1 MIGASEKLYNYFN
14 QNIREEGQEI
24 EIKITK
30 GEKVYTITDDDL
42 VASSVKITKKSV
54 SGASFD
60 IGECYVD
67 SVTFTINKNINNYK
81 SLTGAKVTI
90 RIKVNNTELN
100 ISESVL
106 LGTFR
111 ILQDGIK
118 RTNTLLQVTADSYI
132 SRFDK
137 SRKRATFT
145 GDLYDLVMDSCNKCK
160 VTFGMTENEFRAL
173 SQNVAKTYDIKKDSS
188 LKTHRD
194 VIMYV
199 AQLIG
204 GFATTTT
211 SGALIF
217 KNYTSNNDVC
227 NVNDNVIVNYSIGD
241 EVYNLSGLGMS
252 VKENDV
258 YLYREGE
265 DDDSP
270 YFLNLDTNP
279 IMENCTDAEITSI
292 VDNIWSKLIDLN
304 LNNFSFEF
312 NGNPF
317 IEVGDIISIP
327 ERSLETYVASCEW
340 TYHGKEKIS
349 CVSVDKNKRIET
361 QREKQNE
368 NKPSNDSKD
377 NRVDDLIKNT
387 TTKTRKV
394 RKTVTGTVKGRF
406 GDSSINSPTIVY
418 GLNDLGENNARNYN
432 YSNKTNYTYSP
443 DYIRVGYIETEDN
456 KSYFKKIFTLEP
468 AVGTVSL
475 FNSGII
481 ISGTDMKNIIQ
492 SIGFDKKN
500 VRLELDLSSEYF
512 DIYNFFYN
520 QDSKST
526 GKAKPPALT
535 SGTTLPWE
543 EDKYATYQIQNT
555 TSLNLD
561 ENYLH
566 NIINSKGSCK
576 VNLNYNKNILFSGY
590 REPSDNWSG
599 NYSIKCDT
607 LDVSRIKISAYVG
620 TAANYYYDEN
630 SRKVVFEQCKSFYD
644 SDYDCII
651 KTEDYAIQK
660 MQQDILISGYGTY
673 TEFNNT
679 KVIDGEQERFL
690 TFLSDITLEGNTY
703 VYTEN
708 PAYTAMKEK
717 EKELLEIEKTGINI
731 PYKLTYETEESY
743 TTTIEG
749 TSNKINEN
757 TDKTDENA
765 DEIEKLKTNV
775 KKNTVNID
783 KLKQQVTSSR
793 NKIGIM
799 SNDLGIVKTNIAD
812 LDKRVKKL
820 EGSGG
825 SSGGGMTDAQKKQL
839 EQNTKDI
846 STIKTNVANNT
857 KNISTNKTNIDN
869 LTTRVTNLEEGGSS
883 GSGITEAERQQI
895 QTNKEDITNLTTNV
909 SNNTNNISTNTTNI
923 TRLTTRVTNL
933 ENSGGSGGSGSG
945 ITEAER
951 QQIQTNKTDIVNLTT
966 RVTNLENSGG
976 SGGSGGSD
984 ITEAERQQIQTNKT
998 NIDNLTLTVNG
1009 HTESIEDILRRLTQ
1023 LEQGGG
1029 GDTGDAFKFIK
1040 LELIFKDS
1048 DNTNSYVKNDYDF
1061 TKYFINDS
1069 YYFSDDGYT
1078 YYRLKATLNKTGTKQ
1093 TFRNFYRTDG
1103 TQYYMIGK
1111 SDTTDL
1117 ESATV
1122 RFTSTGK
1129 EYLDCISKLD
1139 NQQIIS
1145 PQINVIRYN
1154 KVSASSN
1161 TSNWYNVT
1169 TGNTIKTDGGVHI
1182 GDTLRIPI
1190 TVKNGFKALSINNKP
1205 EELNK
1210 YWYAITTISSPK
1222 KGYITNWTELD
1233 AEPNVETNITFTY
1246 DESLAN
1252 KNVYVHITDGQYA
1265 TYANYLYIKKLT

>member
-67 SVTFTINKNINNYK
+67 SATFTINKNINNYK

-100 ISESVL
+100 ISETVL

-132 SRFDK
+132 SKFDK

-145 GDLYDLVMDSCNKCK
+145 GDLYDLVIDSCNKCK

-173 SQNVAKTYDIKKDSS
+173 SSNVAKTYEIKKDSS

-312 NGNPF
+312 NGNPL

-368 NKPSNDSKD
+368 NKTSNDSKD

-394 RKTVTGTVKGRF
+394 RKTVTGTVKGTFR
-406 GDSSINSPTIVY
+406 DYSINSPTIVY
-418 GLNDLGENNARNYN
+418 GLNDLGVDNAREYN
-432 YSNKTNYTYSP
+432 HSNKTNYTYSP
-443 DYIRVGYIETEDN
+443 DYITVGYIETENN
-456 KSYFKKIFTLEP
+456 KSYFKKILTLEP

-520 QDSKST
+520 QDSKRT
-526 GKAKPPALT
+526 GKDKPPALT

-630 SRKVVFEQCKSFYD
+630 SRKVVFEQCQHFYD

-651 KTEDYAIQK
+651 KTENYWIQK
-660 MQQDILISGYGTY
+660 IKQDILISGYGTY

-679 KVIDGEQERFL
+679 KVINGEQERFL
-690 TFLSDITLEGNTY
+690 TFLSDITLDGNTY

-799 SNDLGIVKTNIAD
+799 SNDLGIVKTNIAE

-825 SSGGGMTDAQKKQL
+825 SSGGGMTDTQKKQL

-846 STIKTNVANNT
+846 STLKTNVSNNT
-857 KNISTNKTNIDN
+857 RNISTNTTN
-869 LTTRVTNLEEGGSS
+869 
-883 GSGITEAERQQI
+883 
-895 QTNKEDITNLTTNV
+895 ITNLTTNV
-909 SNNTNNISTNTTNI
+909 SNNTRNISTNTTNI
-923 TRLTTRVTNL
+923 TNLTTRVTNL
-933 ENSGGSGGSGSG
+933 ENSGGSGSSGSG

-951 QQIQTNKTDIVNLTT
+951 QQIQTNKTDIANLTT

-976 SGGSGGSD
+976 SGGSSSG
-984 ITEAERQQIQTNKT
+984 ITEAERQQIHTNKT

-1048 DNTNSYVKNDYDF
+1048 DNTNSHIKNDYDF
-1061 TKYFINDS
+1061 TKYFINGS
-1069 YYFSDDGYT
+1069 YYFSNDGYT

-1122 RFTSTGK
+1122 RFTSTGT

-1139 NQQIIS
+1139 EQQIIS

-1154 KVSASSN
+1154 KVSA
-1161 TSNWYNVT
+1161 TSNNRNWKNET
-1169 TGNTIKTDGGVHI
+1169 TGNTVYTDGGAHI
-1182 GDTLRIPI
+1182 GDIISVPL

-1210 YWYAITTISSPK
+1210 YWYAITTSNANK
-1222 KGYITNWTELD
+1222 KGAITNWTELN

-1252 KNVYVHITDGQYA
+1252 KNVYVHITDGQY
-1265 TYANYLYIKKLT
+1265 TEYANYLYIKKLT

>member
-67 SVTFTINKNINNYK
+67 SATFTINKNINNYK

-100 ISESVL
+100 LSESVL

-132 SRFDK
+132 SKFDK

-173 SQNVAKTYDIKKDSS
+173 SQNVAKTYEIKKDSS

-211 SGALIF
+211 AGALIF

-312 NGNPF
+312 NGNPL

-368 NKPSNDSKD
+368 NKTSNDSKD

-394 RKTVTGTVKGRF
+394 RKTVTGTVKGTF

-418 GLNDLGENNARNYN
+418 GLNDLGKNNAREYN

-443 DYIRVGYIETEDN
+443 DYITVGYIETEDN
-456 KSYFKKIFTLEP
+456 KSYFKKLLTLEP

-520 QDSKST
+520 QDSNST
-526 GKAKPPALT
+526 GKDKPPALT

-543 EDKYATYQIQNT
+543 EDKYATYQRQNT

-630 SRKVVFEQCKSFYD
+630 SRKVVFEQCQYFYD
-644 SDYDCII
+644 SDYDCTI
-651 KTEDYAIQK
+651 KTENYGLQN
-660 MQQDILISGYGTY
+660 MRQDILISGYGTY

-679 KVIDGEQERFL
+679 KVINGEQERFL
-690 TFLSDITLEGNTY
+690 TFLSDITLDGNTY

-765 DEIEKLKTNV
+765 DEIEKLKTKV

-825 SSGGGMTDAQKKQL
+825 SSSGGMTDEQKKQL

-846 STIKTNVANNT
+846 STLKTNVANNT

-895 QTNKEDITNLTTNV
+895 QTNK
-909 SNNTNNISTNTTNI
+909 
-923 TRLTTRVTNL
+923 
-933 ENSGGSGGSGSG
+933 
-945 ITEAER
+945 
-951 QQIQTNKTDIVNLTT
+951 TDIANLTT

-976 SGGSGGSD
+976 SGGSGGSGSG
-984 ITEAERQQIQTNKT
+984 ITESERQQIQTNKT
-998 NIDNLTLTVNG
+998 NIENLTLTVNG
-1009 HTESIEDILRRLTQ
+1009 HTTNIEDILRRLTQ

-1029 GDTGDAFKFIK
+1029 GDTGDALKFIK

-1061 TKYFINDS
+1061 TKYFINGS
-1069 YYFSDDGYT
+1069 YYFSSDGFT

-1122 RFTSTGK
+1122 RFTGTGT

-1139 NQQIIS
+1139 DQQIIS

-1169 TGNTIKTDGGVHI
+1169 TGNTIKTDGGAHI

-1190 TVKNGFKALSINNKP
+1190 KVNNGFKALSINNKP

-1252 KNVYVHITDGQYA
+1252 HNVYVHITDGQYT

>member
-1 MIGASEKLYNYFN
+1 MISASSALYNYFN

-24 EIKITK
+24 EIKISKSGRT
-30 GEKVYTITDDDL
+30 YTITDDDL

-67 SVTFTINKNINNYK
+67 SATFTINKNINNYK

-90 RIKVNNTELN
+90 RIKVNNTDLSL
-100 ISESVL
+100 SENVL

-132 SRFDK
+132 SKFDK

-145 GDLYDLVMDSCNKCK
+145 GDLYDLVNDSCNKCK
-160 VTFGMTENEFRAL
+160 VTFGMTEYEFRAL
-173 SQNVAKTYDIKKDSS
+173 SPNVAKTYEIKKDSS

-199 AQLIG
+199 SQLIG
-204 GFATTTT
+204 GFATTTP

-252 VKENDV
+252 VKEKDV

-279 IMENCTDAEITSI
+279 IMENCTDDEITSI

-312 NGNPF
+312 NGNPL

-368 NKPSNDSKD
+368 NKPSNASKD
-377 NRVDDLIKNT
+377 DRVDDLIKNT
-387 TTKTRKV
+387 TTNTRKV
-394 RKTVTGTVKGRF
+394 KKTITGTVKCTF
-406 GDSSINSPTIVY
+406 GNISPTMEY
-418 GLNDLGENNARNYN
+418 GLNELGELNNREYN
-432 YSNKTNYTYSP
+432 NSNKTNYTYSP
-443 DYIRVGYIETEDN
+443 DYITVGYIEREDN
-456 KSYFKKIFTLEP
+456 KSYFKKYLTLEP
-468 AVGTVSL
+468 GVGTVSL
-475 FNSGII
+475 FNSRIN

-492 SIGFDKKN
+492 SIGFNDTNKN
-500 VRLELDLSSEYF
+500 VRLELDLSDECF

-520 QDSKST
+520 QDSRST
-526 GKAKPPALT
+526 KAKPPALT
-535 SGTTLPWE
+535 SGTTLPHTD
-543 EDKYATYQIQNT
+543 DKSSTYQIQNT

-566 NIINSKGSCK
+566 NVINSKGSCK
-576 VNLNYNKNILFSGY
+576 VNLNYNKNVLFSGY
-590 REPSDNWSG
+590 RLPSDNWSG

-607 LDVSRIKISAYVG
+607 LDVSTIEVSAYG
-620 TAANYYYDEN
+620 DDTKNYYYDEN
-630 SRKVVFEQCKSFYD
+630 SRKAIFELGEAYYD
-644 SDYDCII
+644 SRYNCTIR
-651 KTEDYAIQK
+651 AIENPYMLQK
-660 MQQDILISGYGTY
+660 MRQDILISGYGTY
-673 TEFNNT
+673 KDYNNNT
-679 KVIDGEQERFL
+679 TVIDGEQERYL
-690 TFLSDITLEGNTY
+690 TFLSDITLDGSSF

-717 EKELLEIEKTGINI
+717 EKELAEIVKTGINI

-749 TSNKINEN
+749 TSNKINDN
-757 TDKTDENA
+757 SDKIDENA
-765 DEIEKLKTNV
+765 DEIEKLKTRV
-775 KKNTVNID
+775 KKNTANID

-799 SNDLGIVKTNIAD
+799 SNDLGIVKTNIAS
-812 LDKRVKKL
+812 LDKRVKNL
-820 EGSGG
+820 ESSGG

-839 EQNTKDI
+839 EQNTKEI
-846 STIKTNVANNT
+846 STLK
-857 KNISTNKTNIDN
+857 
-869 LTTRVTNLEEGGSS
+869 
-883 GSGITEAERQQI
+883 
-895 QTNKEDITNLTTNV
+895 TNV
-909 SNNTNNISTNTTNI
+909 SNNTKNISTNTTNI

-933 ENSGGSGGSGSG
+933 ENSGGSGGSGSS

-951 QQIQTNKTDIVNLTT
+951 QQIQTNKTDIANLTT

-976 SGGSGGSD
+976 SGGSGGSGSD
-984 ITEAERQQIQTNKT
+984 ITEAEKQQIQTNKT
-998 NIDNLTLTVNG
+998 NIENLTLIING
-1009 HTESIEDILRRLTQ
+1009 HTTSIEDILKRLAV

-1029 GDTGDAFKFIK
+1029 GDTGESLKFTSFDIK
-1040 LELIFKDS
+1040 FNKDKS
-1048 DNTNSYVKNDYDF
+1048 LSSQYFPNFDITNYK
-1061 TKYFINDS
+1061 I
-1069 YYFSDDGYT
+1069 DDT
-1078 YYRLKATLNKTGTKQ
+1078 YYLTETNNNQLYYYLVAILNKTGSSQ
-1093 TFRNFYRTDG
+1093 TFRQRSEVDSSDFTIIDEKTLNVQSSDIQFIHANRDFYYDCESSLNDLYARS
-1103 TQYYMIGK
+1103 K
-1111 SDTTDL
+1111 SIHIKTYSWVRATRDT
-1117 ESATV
+1117 
-1122 RFTSTGK
+1122 
-1129 EYLDCISKLD
+1129 
-1139 NQQIIS
+1139 NW
-1145 PQINVIRYN
+1145 INE
-1154 KVSASSN
+1154 
-1161 TSNWYNVT
+1161 T
-1169 TGNTIKTDGGVHI
+1169 TGDKPTAGAHAGDIINLKTEFSG
-1182 GDTLRIPI
+1182 
-1190 TVKNGFKALSINNKP
+1190 GFKALNLVNAPSA
-1205 EELNK
+1205 LNK
-1210 YWYAITTISSPK
+1210 YYYKIIFTEGSTDNPADSNASIVAD
-1222 KGYITNWTELD
+1222 WTPLN
-1233 AEPNVETNITFTY
+1233 AEPDVLTDIRFTFDSSWGDKTVNLFI
-1246 DESLAN
+1246 S
-1252 KNVYVHITDGQYA
+1252 DGQYVDRA
-1265 TYANYLYIKKLT
+1265 DYDKIPLLT

>member
-145 GDLYDLVMDSCNKCK
+145 GDLYDLVMNSCNKCK

-349 CVSVDKNKRIET
+349 CVSVDKNKRTET

-394 RKTVTGTVKGRF
+394 KKVLHTTLNLENSSVSFGSFEDNITGKLGGIYFEKIENIDDYNDYLVFSPSVIVRKATIDTIDSAFYKDTKGIKAEDIIKITIDISKLKRYVVS
-406 GDSSINSPTIVY
+406 GLISQKNRVAEIYDDEGNLILSHPKYCNIPTIPNSATLLDSRGIKQQWNNIDLLKNSIYELDYNGDIGTEYPDISNLY
-418 GLNDLGENNARNYN
+418 GYSTVISGNNNARTEVKRELISLQYKTDALLVDNSSNTDKYLDITN
-432 YSNKTNYTYSP
+432 GNTIEITRKYINDLYSYDSINDNIDLNIYLPAILNIYYPNLVNKSMQALETTT
-443 DYIRVGYIETEDN
+443 YIEDGIYDYSSTSSTIDISKQNDAYANIYGSNFTEDT
-456 KSYFKKIFTLEP
+456 S
-468 AVGTVSL
+468 
-475 FNSGII
+475 FNTII
-481 ISGTDMKNIIQ
+481 A
-492 SIGFDKKN
+492 
-500 VRLELDLSSEYF
+500 E
-512 DIYNFFYN
+512 
-520 QDSKST
+520 
-526 GKAKPPALT
+526 
-535 SGTTLPWE
+535 
-543 EDKYATYQIQNT
+543 
-555 TSLNLD
+555 
-561 ENYLH
+561 
-566 NIINSKGSCK
+566 K
-576 VNLNYNKNILFSGY
+576 V
-590 REPSDNWSG
+590 
-599 NYSIKCDT
+599 
-607 LDVSRIKISAYVG
+607 
-620 TAANYYYDEN
+620 
-630 SRKVVFEQCKSFYD
+630 
-644 SDYDCII
+644 
-651 KTEDYAIQK
+651 
-660 MQQDILISGYGTY
+660 
-673 TEFNNT
+673 
-679 KVIDGEQERFL
+679 
-690 TFLSDITLEGNTY
+690 
-703 VYTEN
+703 
-708 PAYTAMKEK
+708 
-717 EKELLEIEKTGINI
+717 KELNKIKSLPVTVEYIK
-731 PYKLTYETEESY
+731 EERY

-749 TSNKINEN
+749 TSDKINEN
-757 TDKTDENA
+757 AEKADKNE
-765 DEIEKLKTNV
+765 DEIEQLKTKV
-775 KKNTVNID
+775 KKNTASIN
-783 KLKQQVTSSR
+783 KLNQKVKSVT
-793 NKIGIM
+793 NKVGTM
-799 SNDLGIVKTNIAD
+799 SNSLGSAKTDIAK
-812 LDKRVKKL
+812 LDIRVTKL
-820 EGSGG
+820 ENSGG
-825 SSGGGMTDAQKKQL
+825 SSSGGMTDEQKKQL

-846 STIKTNVANNT
+846 STLKTSVSNNT
-857 KNISTNKTNIDN
+857 RSISTNTTNITS
-869 LTTRVTNLEEGGSS
+869 LTTRVTNLENSGGSE
-883 GSGITEAERQQI
+883 ITEAERQQI
-895 QTNKEDITNLTTNV
+895 QTNKTDIA
-909 SNNTNNISTNTTNI
+909 NNTKNISTNTTNI
-923 TRLTTRVTNL
+923 TNLTTRVSNL
-933 ENSGGSGGSGSG
+933 ENSGGSGSG

-951 QQIQTNKTDIVNLTT
+951 QQIQTNKTDIANLTT
-966 RVTNLENSGG
+966 RVTNLEN

-1069 YYFSDDGYT
+1069 YYFSNDGYT

-1139 NQQIIS
+1139 DQQIIS
-1145 PQINVIRYN
+1145 PQINVIKYN
-1154 KVSASSN
+1154 KLSASSN

-1233 AEPNVETNITFTY
+1233 AERNVETNITFTY

>member
-30 GEKVYTITDDDL
+30 GEKRYTITDDDL

-67 SVTFTINKNINNYK
+67 SATFTINKNINNYK

-90 RIKVNNTELN
+90 RIKVNNTDLN
-100 ISESVL
+100 LSESVL

-132 SRFDK
+132 SKFDK

-145 GDLYDLVMDSCNKCK
+145 GDLYDLVKDSCSKCK

-199 AQLIG
+199 SQLIG
-204 GFATTTT
+204 GFATTTP

-279 IMENCTDAEITSI
+279 IMDNCTDAEITSI
-292 VDNIWSKLIDLN
+292 VENIWSKLIDLN

-340 TYHGKEKIS
+340 TYHGKETIS
-349 CVSVDKNKRIET
+349 CVSVDKNKRTET

-368 NKPSNDSKD
+368 NKPSNDS
-377 NRVDDLIKNT
+377 RVDDLIKNT

-394 RKTVTGTVKGRF
+394 RKILHTTLNLDDNSSVYLGNFNDNITGRLDGEFFEKIENIDVYDDYLVFSPSIIGRNATIDTIDSAFYKDTKGIKAEDIIKITIDISELKRYVVS
-406 GDSSINSPTIVY
+406 GLVARNRDLAKINDDEGNIILQHKKYFNIPTIPNSATAVNSQVIKQQWNNIDLLKNSIYELDYNGDIGTEYPDISNLY
-418 GLNDLGENNARNYN
+418 GYSTIITRYNNNNNNRTELKRELISLQYKTDALLEDTSSNTDKYLDITNGNTIEITSKYINDLYSYN
-432 YSNKTNYTYSP
+432 YFNDN
-443 DYIRVGYIETEDN
+443 IE
-456 KSYFKKIFTLEP
+456 L
-468 AVGTVSL
+468 L
-475 FNSGII
+475 F
-481 ISGTDMKNIIQ
+481 
-492 SIGFDKKN
+492 
-500 VRLELDLSSEYF
+500 ELPEILNMY
-512 DIYNFFYN
+512 
-520 QDSKST
+520 
-526 GKAKPPALT
+526 
-535 SGTTLPWE
+535 
-543 EDKYATYQIQNT
+543 
-555 TSLNLD
+555 SLNLVNKSMQALETTTEVID
-561 ENYLH
+561 DDIHGYESTSSTRD
-566 NIINSKGSCK
+566 ISKQNDAYAYIYGS
-576 VNLNYNKNILFSGY
+576 NF
-590 REPSDNWSG
+590 
-599 NYSIKCDT
+599 
-607 LDVSRIKISAYVG
+607 
-620 TAANYYYDEN
+620 
-630 SRKVVFEQCKSFYD
+630 
-644 SDYDCII
+644 
-651 KTEDYAIQK
+651 TEDA
-660 MQQDILISGYGTY
+660 S
-673 TEFNNT
+673 FNT
-679 KVIDGEQERFL
+679 IIAEKV
-690 TFLSDITLEGNTY
+690 
-703 VYTEN
+703 
-708 PAYTAMKEK
+708 
-717 EKELLEIEKTGINI
+717 KELNKIKSLPVTVEYIK
-731 PYKLTYETEESY
+731 EERY

-749 TSNKINEN
+749 TSDKINEN
-757 TDKTDENA
+757 EEKTDKNK
-765 DEIEKLKTNV
+765 DEIEQLKTKV
-775 KKNTVNID
+775 KKNTASIN
-783 KLKQQVTSSR
+783 KLKQQVKSVT
-793 NKIGIM
+793 NKVGTM
-799 SNDLGIVKTNIAD
+799 SNSLGSAKTDIAK
-812 LDKRVKKL
+812 LDIRITKL
-820 EGSGG
+820 ENSGG

-846 STIKTNVANNT
+846 STLKTTVSNNTRNISTNTTNITNLTTRVTNLENSGGSGGSGSGITEEERQQIQTNKTDIANNT
-857 KNISTNKTNIDN
+857 KNISTNTTNITN
-869 LTTRVTNLEEGGSS
+869 LTTRVTNLENSGGSG
-883 GSGITEAERQQI
+883 GSGITEEERQQI
-895 QTNKEDITNLTTNV
+895 QTNKTDIANLTTR
-909 SNNTNNISTNTTNI
+909 I
-923 TRLTTRVTNL
+923 TNL

-951 QQIQTNKTDIVNLTT
+951 QQIQTNK
-966 RVTNLENSGG
+966 
-976 SGGSGGSD
+976 
-984 ITEAERQQIQTNKT
+984 Q
-998 NIDNLTLTVNG
+998 NIENLTLTVNG
-1009 HTESIEDILRRLTQ
+1009 QTTSIEDILRRLTQ

-1029 GDTGDAFKFIK
+1029 GETGDAFKFIK

-1048 DNTNSYVKNDYDF
+1048 DNKNSYVKNDYDF
-1061 TKYFINDS
+1061 NKYFINGA
-1069 YYFSDDGYT
+1069 YYFSNDDFT

-1093 TFRNFYRTDG
+1093 TFRETFRTDG

-1111 SDTTDL
+1111 ADIADL

-1122 RFTSTGK
+1122 RFSSTSTA
-1129 EYLDCISKLD
+1129 YLDCISKLD
-1139 NQQIIS
+1139 DQQIIS
-1145 PQINVIRYN
+1145 SQIKVIMYN
-1154 KVSASSN
+1154 KMSA
-1161 TSNWYNVT
+1161 TSNNRNWRNET
-1169 TGNTIKTDGGVHI
+1169 TGNTVYTDGGAHI
-1182 GDTLRIPI
+1182 GDIISVPL

-1205 EELNK
+1205 QELNK
-1210 YWYAITTISSPK
+1210 YWYAITTSNSNK
-1222 KGYITNWTELD
+1222 KGAITNWTELN
-1233 AEPNVETNITFTY
+1233 AEPNIATNITFTY

-1252 KNVYVHITDGQYA
+1252 KEVYVHITDGQFTA
-1265 TYANYLYIKKLT
+1265 SASYLYIKKLT

>member
-1 MIGASEKLYNYFN
+1 MIGASEGLYNYFN

-30 GEKVYTITDDDL
+30 GAKSYTITDDDL
-42 VASSVKITKKSV
+42 VASSVKIIKKSV

-67 SVTFTINKNINNYK
+67 SATFTINKNINNYK

-90 RIKVNNTELN
+90 RIKVNNTDLKL
-100 ISESVL
+100 SENVL

-132 SRFDK
+132 SKFDK

-160 VTFGMTENEFRAL
+160 VTFGMTEYEFRAL
-173 SQNVAKTYDIKKDSS
+173 SPNVAKTYEIKKDSS

-199 AQLIG
+199 SQLIG
-204 GFATTTT
+204 GFATTTP

-217 KNYTSNNDVC
+217 KNYTINNDVC

-252 VKENDV
+252 VKEKDV

-279 IMENCTDAEITSI
+279 IMENCTDDEITSI

-312 NGNPF
+312 NGNPL

-327 ERSLETYVASCEW
+327 ERNLETYVASCEW

-368 NKPSNDSKD
+368 NKPSNASKD

-394 RKTVTGTVKGRF
+394 KKTVTGTVKCTF
-406 GDSSINSPTIVY
+406 GDTSPTKEY
-418 GLNDLGENNARNYN
+418 GLNELGELNNREYN
-432 YSNKTNYTYSP
+432 NSNKTNYTYSP
-443 DYIRVGYIETEDN
+443 DYITVGYIEREDN
-456 KSYFKKIFTLEP
+456 KSYFKKYLTLEP
-468 AVGTVSL
+468 GVGTVSL
-475 FNSGII
+475 FNSRIN

-492 SIGFDKKN
+492 SIGFNNTNKN
-500 VRLELDLSSEYF
+500 VRLELDLSDECF

-520 QDSKST
+520 QDSRST
-526 GKAKPPALT
+526 KAKPPALT
-535 SGTTLPWE
+535 SGTTLPNID
-543 EDKYATYQIQNT
+543 DKSSTYQIQNT

-566 NIINSKGSCK
+566 NVINSKGSCK

-590 REPSDNWSG
+590 RLPSDNWSG

-607 LDVSRIKISAYVG
+607 LDVSTIEVSAYG
-620 TAANYYYDEN
+620 YDTKNYYYDEN
-630 SRKVVFEQCKSFYD
+630 SRKAIFELGDAYYD
-644 SDYDCII
+644 SRYNCTIET
-651 KTEDYAIQK
+651 KENPYMLQK
-660 MQQDILISGYGTY
+660 MRQDILISGYGTY
-673 TEFNNT
+673 KDHRNNT
-679 KVIDGEQERFL
+679 TVIDGEQERYL
-690 TFLSDITLEGNTY
+690 TFLSDITLEGNSF

-717 EKELLEIEKTGINI
+717 EKELAEIVKTGIDI
-731 PYKLTYETEESY
+731 PYKLTYETEERY

-749 TSNKINEN
+749 TSNKINDN
-757 TDKTDENA
+757 SDKVDENA
-765 DEIEKLKTNV
+765 DEIEKLKTRV
-775 KKNTVNID
+775 KKNTANID

-812 LDKRVKKL
+812 LDKRVSKL
-820 EGSGG
+820 ESSGG

-839 EQNTKDI
+839 EQNTKEI
-846 STIKTNVANNT
+846 STLK
-857 KNISTNKTNIDN
+857 
-869 LTTRVTNLEEGGSS
+869 
-883 GSGITEAERQQI
+883 
-895 QTNKEDITNLTTNV
+895 TNV
-909 SNNTNNISTNTTNI
+909 SNNTKNISTNTTNI

-951 QQIQTNKTDIVNLTT
+951 QQIQTNKTDIANLTT

-976 SGGSGGSD
+976 SGGSGGSGSG

-998 NIDNLTLTVNG
+998 NIENLTLTVNG
-1009 HTESIEDILRRLTQ
+1009 HTTSIEDILRRLAV
-1023 LEQGGG
+1023 LEQGGSEG
-1029 GDTGDAFKFIK
+1029 GGETGEIFKFK
-1040 LELIFKDS
+1040 SLNLNLAS
-1048 DNTNSYVKNDYDF
+1048 DNDF
-1061 TKYFINDS
+1061 TFPSFNLNN
-1069 YYFSDDGYT
+1069 YYFNNT
-1078 YYRLKATLNKTGTKQ
+1078 YYLSNSVSRYFKMTVELTKPNTKQ
-1093 TFRNFYRTDG
+1093 TFRQFYKTDG
-1103 TQYYMIGK
+1103 SQYYIIGTA
-1111 SDTTDL
+1111 DTESL
-1117 ESATV
+1117 ESSSNIH
-1122 RFTSTGK
+1122 FDSTNQYS
-1129 EYLDCISKLD
+1129 YLDCISKYGE
-1139 NQQIIS
+1139 QQIIS
-1145 PQINVIRYN
+1145 QPIKIYN
-1154 KVSASSN
+1154 YRHLAVDESRN
-1161 TSNWYNVT
+1161 TWLNTT
-1169 TGNTIKTDGGVHI
+1169 TGNLVKTDNGAHI
-1182 GDTLRIPI
+1182 GDTISIPV
-1190 TVKNGFKALSINNKP
+1190 TYKYGFKAVEAENKP
-1205 EELNK
+1205 ESINK
-1210 YWYAITTISSPK
+1210 YYYMINTTGNKESGNIVD
-1222 KGYITNWTELD
+1222 WTEIN
-1233 AEPNVETNITFTY
+1233 AEPNVSTNINFTY
-1246 DESLAN
+1246 
-1252 KNVYVHITDGQYA
+1252 NVTGDGARFYLFVSDGQFTFKQDDY
-1265 TYANYLYIKKLT
+1265 YITKLA

>member
-1 MIGASEKLYNYFN
+1 MIGASKGLYNYFN
-14 QNIREEGQEI
+14 KNIREEGQEI

-30 GEKVYTITDDDL
+30 GANSYTITDDDL

-67 SVTFTINKNINNYK
+67 SATFTINKNINNYK

-132 SRFDK
+132 SKFDK

-145 GDLYDLVMDSCNKCK
+145 GDLYDLVIDSCNKCK

-173 SQNVAKTYDIKKDSS
+173 SSNVAKTYEIKKDSS

-204 GFATTTT
+204 GFATTTP

-312 NGNPF
+312 NGNPL

-368 NKPSNDSKD
+368 NKTSNDSKD

-394 RKTVTGTVKGRF
+394 KKVLHTTLNLEDNSRVSLNSFEDNITGRLDGEFFEKIENIDIYDDYLVFSPSFIVRNATIDTIDSAFYKDTKGIKADDIIKITIDISELKRYVVSGLVARNRDLAKINDDEGNLILQHQKYF
-406 GDSSINSPTIVY
+406 NIPTIPNSATLFDSSDIKQQWNNIDLLKNSIYELDYNGDIGTEYPDISNLY
-418 GLNDLGENNARNYN
+418 GYSTVISGNNNARTEVKRELISLQYKTDALLVDNSSNTDKYLDITN
-432 YSNKTNYTYSP
+432 GNTIEITSKYINDLYSYDSINDNIDLNIYLPAILNIYYP
-443 DYIRVGYIETEDN
+443 NLVN
-456 KSYFKKIFTLEP
+456 KSMQALE
-468 AVGTVSL
+468 
-475 FNSGII
+475 
-481 ISGTDMKNIIQ
+481 
-492 SIGFDKKN
+492 
-500 VRLELDLSSEYF
+500 
-512 DIYNFFYN
+512 
-520 QDSKST
+520 
-526 GKAKPPALT
+526 
-535 SGTTLPWE
+535 TT
-543 EDKYATYQIQNT
+543 
-555 TSLNLD
+555 
-561 ENYLH
+561 
-566 NIINSKGSCK
+566 
-576 VNLNYNKNILFSGY
+576 
-590 REPSDNWSG
+590 
-599 NYSIKCDT
+599 
-607 LDVSRIKISAYVG
+607 
-620 TAANYYYDEN
+620 
-630 SRKVVFEQCKSFYD
+630 
-644 SDYDCII
+644 
-651 KTEDYAIQK
+651 
-660 MQQDILISGYGTY
+660 
-673 TEFNNT
+673 T
-679 KVIDGEQERFL
+679 KVIDD
-690 TFLSDITLEGNTY
+690 DIHGYESTSSTRDISKQNDAYAYIYGSNFTEDAPFNTII
-703 VYTEN
+703 
-708 PAYTAMKEK
+708 AEK
-717 EKELLEIEKTGINI
+717 VKELNKIKSLPVTVEYIK
-731 PYKLTYETEESY
+731 EESY

-749 TSNKINEN
+749 TSDKINEN
-757 TDKTDENA
+757 AEKTDKNE
-765 DEIEKLKTNV
+765 DEIEQLKTKVN
-775 KKNTVNID
+775 KNTANIN
-783 KLKQQVTSSR
+783 KLKQQVKSVT
-793 NKIGIM
+793 NKVGTM
-799 SNDLGIVKTNIAD
+799 SNSLGYAKTDIAK
-812 LDKRVKKL
+812 LDIRVTKL
-820 EGSGG
+820 ENSGG

-846 STIKTNVANNT
+846 STLKTNVANNT

-951 QQIQTNKTDIVNLTT
+951 QQIQTNKTDIANLTT

-1009 HTESIEDILRRLTQ
+1009 HTESIEDILRRLAV

-1061 TKYFINDS
+1061 TKYFINGS
-1069 YYFSDDGYT
+1069 YYFSNDGYT

-1122 RFTSTGK
+1122 RFTNTGTK
-1129 EYLDCISKLD
+1129 YLDCISKLD
-1139 NQQIIS
+1139 DQQIIS
-1145 PQINVIRYN
+1145 PQINVIQYN
-1154 KVSASSN
+1154 KVSA
-1161 TSNWYNVT
+1161 TSNNRNWKNET
-1169 TGNTIKTDGGVHI
+1169 TGNTVYTEGGAHI
-1182 GDTLRIPI
+1182 GDIISVPL

>member
-1 MIGASEKLYNYFN
+1 MIGASEGLYNYFN

-30 GEKVYTITDDDL
+30 GAKSYTITDDDL
-42 VASSVKITKKSV
+42 VASSVRITKKSV

-67 SVTFTINKNINNYK
+67 SATFTINKNINNYK

-90 RIKVNNTELN
+90 RIKVNNTDLSL
-100 ISESVL
+100 SENVL

-132 SRFDK
+132 SKFDK

-160 VTFGMTENEFRAL
+160 VTFGMTEYAFRAL
-173 SQNVAKTYDIKKDSS
+173 SPNVAKTYEIKKDSS

-199 AQLIG
+199 SQLIG
-204 GFATTTT
+204 GFATTTP

-252 VKENDV
+252 VKEKDV
-258 YLYREGE
+258 YLYRAGE

-279 IMENCTDAEITSI
+279 IMENCTDDEITSI

-312 NGNPF
+312 NGNPL

-368 NKPSNDSKD
+368 NKPSNASKD
-377 NRVDDLIKNT
+377 DRVDDLIKNT

-394 RKTVTGTVKGRF
+394 KKTVTGTVKCTF
-406 GDSSINSPTIVY
+406 GDISPTKEY
-418 GLNDLGENNARNYN
+418 GLNELGELNNREYN
-432 YSNKTNYTYSP
+432 NSNKTNYTYSP
-443 DYIRVGYIETEDN
+443 DYITVGYIEREDN
-456 KSYFKKIFTLEP
+456 KSYFKKYLTLEP

-475 FNSGII
+475 FNSRIN

-492 SIGFDKKN
+492 SIGFNNTNKN
-500 VRLELDLSSEYF
+500 VRLELDLSDECF

-520 QDSKST
+520 QDSRST
-526 GKAKPPALT
+526 KAKPPALT
-535 SGTTLPWE
+535 SGTTLPHTD
-543 EDKYATYQIQNT
+543 DKSSTYQIQNT

-566 NIINSKGSCK
+566 NVINSKGSCK
-576 VNLNYNKNILFSGY
+576 VILNYNKNILFSGY
-590 REPSDNWSG
+590 RLPSDNWSG

-607 LDVSRIKISAYVG
+607 LDVSTIEVSAYG
-620 TAANYYYDEN
+620 DNTKNYYYDEN
-630 SRKVVFEQCKSFYD
+630 SRKAIFELGEAFYD
-644 SDYDCII
+644 SDYNCTIET
-651 KTEDYAIQK
+651 KENPYMLQK
-660 MQQDILISGYGTY
+660 MRQDILISGYGTY
-673 TEFNNT
+673 KDHNNNT
-679 KVIDGEQERFL
+679 TVIDGEQARYL
-690 TFLSDITLEGNTY
+690 TFLSDITLDGNSF

-708 PAYTAMKEK
+708 PAYTAMHEK
-717 EKELLEIEKTGINI
+717 EKELAEIVKTGVNI

-749 TSNKINEN
+749 TSNKINDN
-757 TDKTDENA
+757 SDKIDENA
-765 DEIEKLKTNV
+765 DEIEKLKTRV
-775 KKNTVNID
+775 KKNTASID

-812 LDKRVKKL
+812 LDKRVKNL

-825 SSGGGMTDAQKKQL
+825 SSSGGMTDAQKKQL
-839 EQNTKDI
+839 EQNTKEI
-846 STIKTNVANNT
+846 SNLKTTVSNNT
-857 KNISTNKTNIDN
+857 KNISTNTTNITR
-869 LTTRVTNLEEGGSS
+869 LTTRVTNLENSGGSGGS
-883 GSGITEAERQQI
+883 GSSITEAERQQI
-895 QTNKEDITNLTTNV
+895 QTNKTDIAN
-909 SNNTNNISTNTTNI
+909 
-923 TRLTTRVTNL
+923 LTTRVTNL

-951 QQIQTNKTDIVNLTT
+951 QQIQTNKT
-966 RVTNLENSGG
+966 
-976 SGGSGGSD
+976 
-984 ITEAERQQIQTNKT
+984 

-1009 HTESIEDILRRLTQ
+1009 HTTSIEDILRRLAV
-1023 LEQGGG
+1023 LEQGGSEG
-1029 GDTGDAFKFIK
+1029 GGETGDIFKFK
-1040 LELIFKDS
+1040 SLNLNLAS
-1048 DNTNSYVKNDYDF
+1048 DNNF
-1061 TKYFINDS
+1061 TFPSFNLNN
-1069 YYFSDDGYT
+1069 YYFNNT
-1078 YYRLKATLNKTGTKQ
+1078 YYLSDYVSRYFKMTVELTKPNTKQ
-1093 TFRNFYRTDG
+1093 TFRQFYRTDG
-1103 TQYYMIGK
+1103 SQYYIIGTA
-1111 SDTTDL
+1111 DTESL
-1117 ESATV
+1117 ESNGNIQ
-1122 RFTSTGK
+1122 FNSSNK
-1129 EYLDCISKLD
+1129 YSYLDCISKYEE
-1139 NQQIIS
+1139 QQIIS
-1145 PQINVIRYN
+1145 QPIKIYN
-1154 KVSASSN
+1154 YRHLAVTQSRN
-1161 TSNWYNVT
+1161 TWLNTT
-1169 TGNTIKTDGGVHI
+1169 TGNLVKTDGGAHI
-1182 GDTLRIPI
+1182 GDTISIPI
-1190 TVKNGFKALSINNKP
+1190 TYKYGFKAVNAENKP
-1205 EELNK
+1205 DKVNK
-1210 YWYAITTISSPK
+1210 YYYMINTTGNKESGNIVD
-1222 KGYITNWTELD
+1222 WTEINV
-1233 AEPNVETNITFTY
+1233 EPNVSTNINFTY
-1246 DESLAN
+1246 
-1252 KNVYVHITDGQYA
+1252 NVTGDGARFYLFVSDGQFTFQAEDY
-1265 TYANYLYIKKLT
+1265 YITKLT

>member
-1 MIGASEKLYNYFN
+1 MIGASEGLYNYFN

-30 GEKVYTITDDDL
+30 GAKSYTITDDDL
-42 VASSVKITKKSV
+42 VASSVRITKKSV

-67 SVTFTINKNINNYK
+67 SATFTINKNINNYK

-90 RIKVNNTELN
+90 RIKVNNTDLS
-100 ISESVL
+100 ISENVL

-132 SRFDK
+132 SKFDK

-160 VTFGMTENEFRAL
+160 VTFGMTEYAFRAL
-173 SQNVAKTYDIKKDSS
+173 SPNVAKTYEIKKDSS

-199 AQLIG
+199 SQLIG
-204 GFATTTT
+204 GFATTTP

-252 VKENDV
+252 VKEKDV
-258 YLYREGE
+258 YLYRAGE

-279 IMENCTDAEITSI
+279 IMENCTDDEITSI

-312 NGNPF
+312 NGNPL

-368 NKPSNDSKD
+368 NKPSNASKD
-377 NRVDDLIKNT
+377 DRVDDLIKNT

-394 RKTVTGTVKGRF
+394 KKTVTGTVKCTF
-406 GDSSINSPTIVY
+406 GDISPTKEY
-418 GLNDLGENNARNYN
+418 GLNELGELNNREYN
-432 YSNKTNYTYSP
+432 NSNKTNYTYSP
-443 DYIRVGYIETEDN
+443 DYITVGYIEREDN
-456 KSYFKKIFTLEP
+456 KSYFKKYLTLEP

-475 FNSGII
+475 FNSRIN

-492 SIGFDKKN
+492 SIGFNNTNKN
-500 VRLELDLSSEYF
+500 VRLELDLSDECF

-520 QDSKST
+520 QDSRST
-526 GKAKPPALT
+526 KAKPPALT
-535 SGTTLPWE
+535 SGTTLPHTD
-543 EDKYATYQIQNT
+543 DKSSTYQIQNT

-566 NIINSKGSCK
+566 NVINSKGSCK
-576 VNLNYNKNILFSGY
+576 VILNYNKNILFSGY
-590 REPSDNWSG
+590 RLPSDNWSG

-607 LDVSRIKISAYVG
+607 LDVSTIEVSAYG
-620 TAANYYYDEN
+620 DNTKNYYYDEN
-630 SRKVVFEQCKSFYD
+630 SRKAIFELGEAFYD
-644 SDYDCII
+644 SDYNCTIET
-651 KTEDYAIQK
+651 KENPYMLQK
-660 MQQDILISGYGTY
+660 MRQDILISGYGTY
-673 TEFNNT
+673 KDHNNNT
-679 KVIDGEQERFL
+679 TVIDGEQARYL
-690 TFLSDITLEGNTY
+690 TFLSDITLDGNSF

-708 PAYTAMKEK
+708 PAYTAMHEK
-717 EKELLEIEKTGINI
+717 EKELAEIVKTGVNI

-749 TSNKINEN
+749 TSNKINDN
-757 TDKTDENA
+757 SDKIDENA
-765 DEIEKLKTNV
+765 DEIEKLKTRV
-775 KKNTVNID
+775 KKNTASID

-812 LDKRVKKL
+812 LDKRVKNL

-825 SSGGGMTDAQKKQL
+825 SSSGGMTDAQKKQL
-839 EQNTKDI
+839 EQNTKEI
-846 STIKTNVANNT
+846 SNLKTTVSNNT
-857 KNISTNKTNIDN
+857 KNISTNTTNITR
-869 LTTRVTNLEEGGSS
+869 LTTRVTNLENSGGSGGS
-883 GSGITEAERQQI
+883 GSSITEAERQQI
-895 QTNKEDITNLTTNV
+895 QTNKTDIAN
-909 SNNTNNISTNTTNI
+909 
-923 TRLTTRVTNL
+923 LTTRVTNL

-951 QQIQTNKTDIVNLTT
+951 QQIQTNKT
-966 RVTNLENSGG
+966 
-976 SGGSGGSD
+976 
-984 ITEAERQQIQTNKT
+984 

-1009 HTESIEDILRRLTQ
+1009 HTTSIEDILRRLAV
-1023 LEQGGG
+1023 LEQGGSEG
-1029 GDTGDAFKFIK
+1029 GGETGDIFKFK
-1040 LELIFKDS
+1040 SLNLNLAS
-1048 DNTNSYVKNDYDF
+1048 DNNF
-1061 TKYFINDS
+1061 TFPSFNLNN
-1069 YYFSDDGYT
+1069 YYFNNT
-1078 YYRLKATLNKTGTKQ
+1078 YYLSDYVSRYFKMTVELTKPNTKQ
-1093 TFRNFYRTDG
+1093 TFRQFYRTDG
-1103 TQYYMIGK
+1103 SQYYIIGTA
-1111 SDTTDL
+1111 DTESL
-1117 ESATV
+1117 ESNGNIQ
-1122 RFTSTGK
+1122 FNSSNK
-1129 EYLDCISKLD
+1129 YSYLDCISKYEE
-1139 NQQIIS
+1139 QQIIS
-1145 PQINVIRYN
+1145 QPIKIYN
-1154 KVSASSN
+1154 YRHLAVTQSRN
-1161 TSNWYNVT
+1161 TWLNTT
-1169 TGNTIKTDGGVHI
+1169 TGNLVKTDGGAHI
-1182 GDTLRIPI
+1182 GDTISIPI
-1190 TVKNGFKALSINNKP
+1190 TYKYGFKAVNAENKP
-1205 EELNK
+1205 DKVNK
-1210 YWYAITTISSPK
+1210 YYYMINTTGNKESGNIVD
-1222 KGYITNWTELD
+1222 WTEINV
-1233 AEPNVETNITFTY
+1233 EPNVSTNINFTY
-1246 DESLAN
+1246 
-1252 KNVYVHITDGQYA
+1252 NVTGDGARFYLFVSDGQFTFQAEDY
-1265 TYANYLYIKKLT
+1265 YITKLT

>member
-1 MIGASEKLYNYFN
+1 MIGASEGLYNYFN

-30 GEKVYTITDDDL
+30 GAKSYTITDDDL
-42 VASSVKITKKSV
+42 VASSVKIIKKSV

-67 SVTFTINKNINNYK
+67 SATFTINKNINNYK

-90 RIKVNNTELN
+90 RIKVNNTDLN
-100 ISESVL
+100 LSENVL

-132 SRFDK
+132 SKFDK

-145 GDLYDLVMDSCNKCK
+145 GDLYDLVNDSCNKCK
-160 VTFGMTENEFRAL
+160 VTFGMSESAFRAL
-173 SQNVAKTYDIKKDSS
+173 SPNVAKTYEIKKDSS

-199 AQLIG
+199 SQLIG
-204 GFATTTT
+204 GFATTTP

-368 NKPSNDSKD
+368 NKTSNDSKD

-394 RKTVTGTVKGRF
+394 KKTVTGTVKGTF

-418 GLNDLGENNARNYN
+418 GLNDLGENNARKYN
-432 YSNKTNYTYSP
+432 DSNKTNYTYSP
-443 DYIRVGYIETEDN
+443 DYITVGYIETEDN
-456 KSYFKKIFTLEP
+456 KSYFKKLLTLEP
-468 AVGTVSL
+468 GVGTVSL

-481 ISGTDMKNIIQ
+481 ISGADMKNIIQ

-520 QDSKST
+520 QDSKRT
-526 GKAKPPALT
+526 IKGKPPALT

-543 EDKYATYQIQNT
+543 EDKYATYKRQNT

-566 NIINSKGSCK
+566 NVINSKGSCK

-607 LDVSRIKISAYVG
+607 LDVSRIKISAYAG

-630 SRKVVFEQCKSFYD
+630 SRKVVFEQCQYFYD
-644 SDYDCII
+644 SDYDCTI
-651 KTEDYAIQK
+651 KTENYGFQK

-679 KVIDGEQERFL
+679 KVINGEQERFL

-717 EKELLEIEKTGINI
+717 EKELIEIEKTGINI

-765 DEIEKLKTNV
+765 DEIEKLKTKV

-825 SSGGGMTDAQKKQL
+825 SSSGGMTDEQKKQL

-846 STIKTNVANNT
+846 STLK
-857 KNISTNKTNIDN
+857 
-869 LTTRVTNLEEGGSS
+869 
-883 GSGITEAERQQI
+883 
-895 QTNKEDITNLTTNV
+895 TNV
-909 SNNTNNISTNTTNI
+909 SNNTINISTNTTNI

-933 ENSGGSGGSGSG
+933 ENNGGSGGSSSG

-951 QQIQTNKTDIVNLTT
+951 QQIQTNKTEIANLTT

-976 SGGSGGSD
+976 SGGSGSSGSG
-984 ITEAERQQIQTNKT
+984 ITESERQQIQTNKT
-998 NIDNLTLTVNG
+998 NIENLTLTVNG
-1009 HTESIEDILRRLTQ
+1009 HTTSIEDILRRLTQ

-1029 GDTGDAFKFIK
+1029 GDTGEAFKFIK

-1061 TKYFINDS
+1061 TKYFINGS
-1069 YYFSDDGYT
+1069 YYFSNDGFT

-1122 RFTSTGK
+1122 KFTSTGT
-1129 EYLDCISKLD
+1129 EYLDCISKLND
-1139 NQQIIS
+1139 QQIIS
-1145 PQINVIRYN
+1145 QQINVIRYN
-1154 KVSASSN
+1154 KVSA
-1161 TSNWYNVT
+1161 TSNNKNWKNET
-1169 TGNTIKTDGGVHI
+1169 TGNTVYTEGGAHI
-1182 GDTLRIPI
+1182 GDIISVPL

-1205 EELNK
+1205 EEINK
-1210 YWYAITTISSPK
+1210 YWYAVTTISAPK
-1222 KGYITNWTELD
+1222 KGYITNWTELN

-1252 KNVYVHITDGQYA
+1252 KKVYVHITDGQYT